1 MTIEQLT
8 QIDESTQEAFKKLIP
23 QLTGDEN
30 RYPTIEDLQK
40 VIQSENT
47 MVFVAR
53 ENDRIL
59 GTTTLVLYR
68 LPSGIKGWIEDVVV
82 DEAAR
87 GKGVSVALMNH
98 VLDVAREKG
107 LQKVDLSSQPF
118 REAANNLYQKL
129 GFELRKTNVY
139 RFSFQ

>member
-8 QIDESTQEAFKKLIP
+8 QIDEKTYEAFKSLIS

-30 RYPTIEDLQK
+30 RYPTLGELQK
-40 VIQSENT
+40 VILSEDT

-53 ENDRIL
+53 EKDRIL
-59 GTTTLVLYR
+59 GTTTLALYR
-68 LPSGIKGWIEDVVV
+68 LPSGIKAWIEDVVV
-82 DEAAR
+82 DESAR

-98 VLDVAREKG
+98 VIDVAREKG
-107 LQKVDLSSQPF
+107 LQKVDLTSQPF
-118 REAANNLYQKL
+118 REAANNLYRKL

-139 RFSFQ
+139 RFAF